1 MREREPSP
9 VIQACLNMQEK
20 KPSWVNRRLVVL
32 GIVLAMLFFWF
43 GRRSTDAQWVRQFNR
58 NRSAFTELRMMLA
71 TNSSKEKPEIA
82 DTNIWSMEQYR
93 RYQLLLRQTH
103 VMRVF
108 RDGEALHFQIAGSKT
123 MDMGH
128 RITVTWT
135 EATPDCVI
143 SNLDDFGKITGRSG
157 HAYRPLGDNWY
168 LYITH

>member
-43 GRRSTDAQWVRQFNR
+43 GRRSTDARWVRQFNR
-58 NRSAFTELRMMLA
+58 NRSAFVELRMMLA

-93 RYQLLLRQTH
+93 RYQMLLRQAQ
-103 VMRVF
+103 VMRAF
-108 RDGEALHFQIAGSKT
+108 RERGALYFQIAGSKAV
-123 MDMGH
+123 GKGY

-135 EATPDCVI
+135 DATPDCVI
-143 SNLDDFGKITGRSG
+143 SNLDEFGKPARQSG

-168 LYITH
+168 LYIAN